1 MIFLQA
7 KFRLLSFFF
16 ISSFLIIFSCINPYK
31 VEIEASRSYLIVDG
45 TITNSDELPIISIFE
60 TNEASNFKSSQFTS
74 TISPKPQDVKP
85 VSKSK
90 VKVIENGTITYNLT
104 EIQPGYYQ
112 MPTGFIGKIGNMYKL
127 EFEKANGEKFA
138 STTEKML
145 SVSSINKVFDTFN
158 QAGIKDKLADGGKI
172 ATNDIFIDFNDP
184 GNIKNF
190 YKWRWISYEIQNIC
204 ETCRGG
210 RYYRTQSNLGPS
222 GECRTDQNLEA
233 NNFFDYQC
241 DSFCWDIFLSN
252 KLDIFSDIY
261 TDGLPQKNKLV
272 AQIPLYQSN
281 PCLVVV
287 EQFSLNAN
295 AYRYLKLLND
305 QSVNTGT
312 LADTPPAPIKG
323 NVSNISNSSQL
334 ILGYFTASA
343 IEEVRYM
350 MDRKN
355 TRGAQPNDIFKYKNK
370 RDYVLEP
377 TSDSRPNIPL
387 AICKSSIFRTP
398 NSPKGWQFGI
408 Q

>member
-1 MIFLQA
+1 MIKKRAFPH
-7 KFRLLSFFF
+7 LLIF
-16 ISSFLIIFSCINPYK
+16 IFGLLLTTSCIDPYK
-31 VEIEASRSYLIVDG
+31 VTVQAEQSYLIVDG

-74 TISPKPQDVKP
+74 TISPKLKDVKP
-85 VSKSK
+85 VTKIK
-90 VKVIENGTITYNLT
+90 VRVIENETNTYNLS

-112 MPTGFIGKIGNMYKL
+112 MPIGFAGKIGNTYKL

-138 STTEKML
+138 SSLEKML
-145 SVSSINKVFDTFN
+145 PVSKINRVFDTFN
-158 QAGIKDKLADGGKI
+158 STGIKDKLADGGQI
-172 ATNDIFIDFNDP
+172 SSNDIFIDFDDP
-184 GNIKNF
+184 SKEKNF
-190 YKWRWISYEIQNIC
+190 YRWKWKSFEIQNIC
-204 ETCRGG
+204 ETCKQG
-210 RYYRTQSNLGPS
+210 RYFRSQSNLGPS
-222 GECRTDQNLEA
+222 GECKTDTDLEA
-233 NNFFDYQC
+233 NNVFDYLC

-261 TDGLPQKNKLV
+261 TDGLAQKNKLV

-281 PCLVVV
+281 PCLVVI
-287 EQFSLNAN
+287 EQYSLNAN

-323 NVSNISNSSQL
+323 NMSNLSNPTQL
-334 ILGYFTASA
+334 ILGYFTASG

-350 MDRKN
+350 MSRKN
-355 TRGAQPNDIFKYKNK
+355 SRGAQPNGIFRYKNK
-370 RDYVLEP
+370 RDYVLES
-377 TSDSRPNIPL
+377 TSESRPNIPL